1 MFMAQTKLVNLDLS
15 FFDTSKVTDMSGMFS
30 GCLNLTNL
38 DFRNADFSS
47 VTSYDTMF
55 SSANASLRVT
65 VKNSTASSWVRSRL
79 DEEKLYGATVV
90 IA

>member
-1 MFMAQTKLVNLDLS
+1 MSFMFMAQTKLVNLDLRS
-15 FFDTSKVTDMSGMFS
+15 FNTSKVTDMSQMFS

-55 SSANASLRVT
+55 SPANASLRVT
-65 VKNSTASSWVRSRL
+65 VKNSTASS
-79 DEEKLYGATVV
+79 
-90 IA
+90 